1 MCTAD
6 VDMKKKWCEA
16 VHKDM
21 ASFTRLYCCE
31 DHFDLEQDT
40 SNYMAYKIMN
50 LQENKKTL
58 LRLRKGVVPHI
69 FACQEDTH
77 CPSDKCFTKS
87 ESSQMD
93 LEGSRSS
100 SPSQEMS
107 PNLVCRLC
115 LAVEVR
121 LFTITGSLQDV
132 YEKLTDTA
140 LHSLDAR
147 PLAACYLCHAQLR
160 KCRRLMLGS
169 ARAEALLTDMLRTS
183 SKISLK
189 AVSSIDRF
197 ANGLCSLNFSKAEC
211 LESVSPQ
218 FVTPE
223 IKSETESDSEDR
235 GADGPASDGRDPGPD
250 GGEALSA
257 PHQEE
262 DIKQE
267 PQLEEGPSQS
277 AAAAGARDTDVYQE
291 IPVSVSHL
299 CDAVMDTTQQRR
311 RWDDV
316 VPAHTSGADKTKQAE
331 GRTTD
336 RTQRES
342 QESDIRTIRTLH
354 HCDVCQRQFNQ
365 SWDLKVHYRT
375 HTGEKPFLCIVC
387 QRAFKVRC
395 HLSDHMRTHTGE
407 KPFQCEVCEYR
418 CNQKSVLIR
427 HMRTHTGE
435 KSYQCEV
442 CQKAFRLKGH
452 LSEHKRI
459 HTGEKPF
466 QCEVCQKAFCRKEM
480 LSIHLRS
487 HTNERPFQ
495 CEVCEKAFR
504 LRSHLIDHTRIHTG
518 EKPFQCEVC
527 QYRCSQKS
535 VLMRHMRTHTGEK
548 SFQCEVCQRAFR
560 LRSHLSDHVRIHTG
574 EKPFQCEVC
583 QKAFNR
589 KEMLSIHLRS
599 HTDERPFQC
608 AVCQKAFRV
617 RSHLSDHM
625 KIHTGEKPFH
635 CEVCQKAFSRKVSL
649 CNHFRTHTG
658 EKPFQCVECRY
669 RCNRKSAL
677 LRHMRTHEKPV

>member
-1 MCTAD
+1 MEQGKNSSHRHCIVPTCENTIKNSPNKVFFPVPRD

-316 VPAHTSGADKTKQAE
+316 ASAPMSTADQPKQVK
-331 GRTTD
+331 GGTTD
-336 RTQRES
+336 RKQRDS
-342 QESDIRTIRTLH
+342 RRQSTIRTARALH
-354 HCDVCQRQFNQ
+354 QCDVCRRQFKRAEN
-365 SWDLKVHYRT
+365 LKVHYRT
-375 HTGEKPFLCIVC
+375 HTGEKPFHCKVCHYRCSQKADLLIHMRTHTGEKPFQCYVC
-387 QRAFKVRC
+387 QMVFSVRSS
-395 HLSDHMRTHTGE
+395 LSRHSRTHTGE
-407 KPFQCEVCEYR
+407 KPFQCEVCQSAFRER
-418 CNQKSVLIR
+418 THLLDHKRTHTGEKPFKCEVCQCRFSQKSVLKR

-435 KSYQCEV
+435 KPYQCEM
-442 CQKAFRLKGH
+442 CQKVFTAKRNLSDHIRL
-452 LSEHKRI
+452 

-466 QCEVCQKAFCRKEM
+466 QCEVC
-480 LSIHLRS
+480 L
-487 HTNERPFQ
+487 
-495 CEVCEKAFR
+495 
-504 LRSHLIDHTRIHTG
+504 
-518 EKPFQCEVC
+518 
-527 QYRCSQKS
+527 YRCNQKS
-535 VLMRHMRTHTGEK
+535 ILVRHMRTHT
-548 SFQCEVCQRAFR
+548 SA
-560 LRSHLSDHVRIHTG
+560 
-574 EKPFQCEVC
+574 
-583 QKAFNR
+583 
-589 KEMLSIHLRS
+589 
-599 HTDERPFQC
+599 
-608 AVCQKAFRV
+608 
-617 RSHLSDHM
+617 
-625 KIHTGEKPFH
+625 
-635 CEVCQKAFSRKVSL
+635 SL
-649 CNHFRTHTG
+649 
-658 EKPFQCVECRY
+658 
-669 RCNRKSAL
+669 
-677 LRHMRTHEKPV
+677 

>member
-1 MCTAD
+1 MEQGKNSSHRHCIVPTCENTIKNSPNKVFFPVPRD

-267 PQLEEGPSQS
+267 PQLEEDVAPTKTTGADSTTDSKERASGSKSKTAKKTRGPRQC
-277 AAAAGARDTDVYQE
+277 DVCHRQCRTASELKKHYVVHTGEKPYKCEVCERQFTWKASLSKHILTHTGEKPYKCDVCSKGFIKKSNLVIHLRSHTGEKPFECAKCQQRFSNQCNLSRHMRIHTGEKRFQCDLCDKRFYQKAH
-291 IPVSVSHL
+291 VVSHL
-299 CDAVMDTTQQRR
+299 KS
-311 RWDDV
+311 
-316 VPAHTSGADKTKQAE
+316 HTGEKPYKCKLC
-331 GRTTD
+331 GHRV
-336 RTQRES
+336 S
-342 QESDIRTIRTLH
+342 QKNNLLNH
-354 HCDVCQRQFNQ
+354 
-365 SWDLKVHYRT
+365 LRT
-375 HTGEKPFLCIVC
+375 HTGEKPFKCELCETEFN
-387 QRAFKVRC
+387 QKQSWLC
-395 HLSDHMRTHTGE
+395 HLKSHSNYKPFGCSICQYRCKQKGALVGHMRTHTGE
-407 KPFQCEVCEYR
+407 KPFACELCER
-418 CNQKSVLIR
+418 RFSFKRDVAR
-427 HMRTHTGE
+427 HM
-435 KSYQCEV
+435 
-442 CQKAFRLKGH
+442 L
-452 LSEHKRI
+452 
-459 HTGEKPF
+459 
-466 QCEVCQKAFCRKEM
+466 
-480 LSIHLRS
+480 
-487 HTNERPFQ
+487 
-495 CEVCEKAFR
+495 
-504 LRSHLIDHTRIHTG
+504 
-518 EKPFQCEVC
+518 
-527 QYRCSQKS
+527 
-535 VLMRHMRTHTGEK
+535 
-548 SFQCEVCQRAFR
+548 
-560 LRSHLSDHVRIHTG
+560 
-574 EKPFQCEVC
+574 
-583 QKAFNR
+583 
-589 KEMLSIHLRS
+589 
-599 HTDERPFQC
+599 
-608 AVCQKAFRV
+608 
-617 RSHLSDHM
+617 
-625 KIHTGEKPFH
+625 
-635 CEVCQKAFSRKVSL
+635 
-649 CNHFRTHTG
+649 THTG
-658 EKPFQCVECRY
+658 EKPFVCHVCPRRFTQKV
-669 RCNRKSAL
+669 NL
-677 LRHMRTHEKPV
+677 LRHLQTHEK